1 MQQWKNTKISPA
13 WPARQIAVL
22 ENEFTFPSKPYLQ
35 GLVCCN
41 GLSQARG
48 YQVPELMLCYVQA
61 CACSH
66 SLLIMCSISF
76 SMFLHELTLE
86 DVGERTGVPGQREQG
101 NYFCSRK
108 SLGPIT
114 GQKNRLDTHLNVALS
129 VFARMDAVPKYGYLQ
144 FWVLKYELLSC
155 TGLASSLLLLLLI
168 HTSCNSWE
176 K

>member
-1 MQQWKNTKISPA
+1 MTSKANSGAGEWIHLSFKAIFTGSGLLQWTVTGTGLPGA
-13 WPARQIAVL
+13 WADV
-22 ENEFTFPSKPYLQ
+22 
-35 GLVCCN
+35 
-41 GLSQARG
+41 
-48 YQVPELMLCYVQA
+48 MLCYVRA
-61 CACSH
+61 CTCSH
-66 SLLIMCSISF
+66 SLLIMCLISF

-114 GQKNRLDTHLNVALS
+114 GQKNRLDAHLNVALS

-155 TGLASSLLLLLLI
+155 TGLASSILLLLLI
-168 HTSCNSWE
+168 HTLCNFWE